1 MIAMLIEVIGR
12 LRRMTVVIA
21 SVAAIAALTMPS
33 VAAYV
38 YCGAHDRRF
47 EMRAYHFNSEFWVDM
62 IVAEAAKWNAVHSV
76 FSINRERNARIPLG
90 RDNQNVIAWVSD
102 ADMRRIFNMP
112 WGSAVGRTAIW
123 IEGGCGR
130 VLEADVMF
138 NPSVTLFAPQTQVP
152 YNLGYQ
158 EIALH
163 ELGHAASLDHEDT
176 GLAVMTTNNAVSNV
190 LHHNDKVG
198 WLRSARQRFNPLPT
212 EREDMGIFPLRNAV
226 GAKVYATLAPTS
238 VARGGTV
245 TIRDFS
251 VENLSSVFPFNGP
264 TYRVFLEHTGSGVA
278 TEIGSFSWG
287 RFGPFSSWSGNL
299 TYTVPRS
306 LSAAQYRVVARF
318 QGTDSDT
325 SNDRALFGTIQ
336 VR

>member
-1 MIAMLIEVIGR
+1 MQTHAPRASRR
-12 LRRMTVVIA
+12 L
-21 SVAAIAALTMPS
+21 IAALAAAVAIVTAAMPS
-33 VAAYV
+33 VGAYV

-47 EMRAYHFNSEFWVDM
+47 EMRAYHFNSSFWVDM
-62 IVAEAAKWNAVHSV
+62 LEAEARKWNAVHPV
-76 FSINRERNARIPLG
+76 FNINRERNNRIPIG
-90 RDNQNVIAWVSD
+90 TDNQNVIAWVTD
-102 ADMRRIFNMP
+102 ATLNRAYNTS
-112 WGSAVGRTAIW
+112 WGSDVGLTAIR
-123 IEGGCGR
+123 IEAGCGR

-163 ELGHAASLDHEDT
+163 ELGHVATLDHED
-176 GLAVMTTNNAVSNV
+176 GSLAVMTSNNAVSDV

-212 EREDMGIFPLRNAV
+212 EREDMGIFPLRNAA
-226 GAKVYATLAPTS
+226 GAKTYATLSPAS
-238 VARGGTV
+238 VTRGAAV

-251 VENLSSVFPFNGP
+251 VENLSSVFPFDRPG
-264 TYRVFLEHTGSGVA
+264 YRVVLENIASGVA
-278 TEIGSFSWG
+278 TEIGSFAWG

-306 LSAAQYRVVARF
+306 LPAAQYRVVAQF
-318 QGTDSDT
+318 QGRDSDA
-325 SNDRALFGTIQ
+325 SDDRAVFGTLQ